1 MSSFPAPFCVSS
13 PSALTPGCP
22 LDTPNTSEP
31 FILVIRQC
39 QKLQALPSKGI
50 PPDTCIDPPPP
61 LWGTQTRTPL
71 RTPSH
76 ALQAA
81 PARGLL
87 RKASSLSLTDSL
99 ASIVEEIEGVEI
111 STAASTPSRLSS
123 LGSFYGSFSG
133 SLSSLD
139 SHALAAH
146 PMPPHH
152 SGMSGSTAPALA
164 AVKLG
169 EPTHLSGLSYQLAGG
184 VAHLPTSHE
193 HQPAGS
199 TGLAT
204 LPAERSFLFGE
215 VGSSVMM
222 GLAGAGTSGAGQFD
236 SAAASMGL
244 QPVGAHRA
252 IQMQPEPLSATMQRH
267 SAQPTQSAWGP
278 AVPMGLQH
286 APLDAHPLSQ
296 MQSQAP
302 SATILQQVHPAQ
314 PSQSAWDP
322 ADPIRL
328 QHPPFPEH
336 LHTNSS
342 SAVDRAERAHALRPH
357 LACGGGGGL

>member
-1 MSSFPAPFCVSS
+1 
-13 PSALTPGCP
+13 
-22 LDTPNTSEP
+22 
-31 FILVIRQC
+31 
-39 QKLQALPSKGI
+39 
-50 PPDTCIDPPPP
+50 
-61 LWGTQTRTPL
+61 
-71 RTPSH
+71 
-76 ALQAA
+76 
-81 PARGLL
+81 
-87 RKASSLSLTDSL
+87 
-99 ASIVEEIEGVEI
+99 
-111 STAASTPSRLSS
+111 
-123 LGSFYGSFSG
+123 
-133 SLSSLD
+133 
-139 SHALAAH
+139 
-146 PMPPHH
+146 
-152 SGMSGSTAPALA
+152 MSGSTAPALA

-204 LPAERSFLFGE
+204 LPAERSSLFGE

-286 APLDAHPLSQ
+286 APLGAHPLSQ

-342 SAVDRAERAHALRPH
+342 SAVTGLSALTPSDLTWLAEEGAGCDEAGSLSEASWPGGDPSPARGPYPEAAGRANLAPVSENSGTGDQSESKQGGPLGQPATPWIMASADDGAESEISDLTALAQEGWALRRS
-357 LACGGGGGL
+357 LDYLDTLQSTVSEIST